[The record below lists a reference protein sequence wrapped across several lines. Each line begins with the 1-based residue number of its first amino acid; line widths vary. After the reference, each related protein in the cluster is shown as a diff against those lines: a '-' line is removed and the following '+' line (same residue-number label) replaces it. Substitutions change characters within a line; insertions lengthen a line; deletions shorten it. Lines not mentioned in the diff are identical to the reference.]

1 MEPPGSIFPSAFL
14 LPPCALVFMAD
25 LILNTRLWAL
35 LCLGALGVTVLLSL
49 LGHLVAPRI
58 WGTSPAETAAAGR
71 FILPIF
77 FGLFLVIGFSA
88 LPLAANLFVS
98 GLERMWASMGLLERP
113 LNAKV
118 MALVHKHHVHIVL
131 AGWGIFVAGLVI
143 ASPYILREWA
153 AEQPS
158 PVSAPKGA
166 MPPLDHQVRHAKQIL
181 LVRTDIQHGTVR
193 YGILGLL
200 KQTRSV
206 VPANAPGLL
215 EINTR
220 SFELLGYKPAHDRQ
234 VVMFFSE
241 PDSTGRTLFEILLP
255 TADGTMAYPA
265 YAAPYDPTIAR
276 TITLDELRKIA
287 ARSR

>member
-1 MEPPGSIFPSAFL
+1 
-14 LPPCALVFMAD
+14 MAD

-35 LCLGALGVTVLLSL
+35 VCLSALGVTVVLSL
-49 LGHLVAPRI
+49 FGHLVAPRI
-58 WGTSPAETAAAGR
+58 WGTSPEESGAGR

-88 LPLAANLFVS
+88 LPLAANLFVA
-98 GLERMWASMGLLERP
+98 GLERMWASTGLLERP

-118 MALVHKHHVHIVL
+118 IALVHKHHVHFVL
-131 AGWGIFVAGLVI
+131 AVWGMFIVGLVI
-143 ASPYILREWA
+143 AAPHILRDWA

-158 PVSAPKGA
+158 PASAPKGA

-181 LVRTDIQHGTVR
+181 LLRTDIQNGTVR

-200 KQTRSV
+200 KQARAI
-206 VPANAPGLL
+206 VPAGAPGLL
-215 EINTR
+215 EIDTR
-220 SFELLGYKPAHDRQ
+220 SFELLGYKPAHDGQ

-241 PDSTGRTLFEILLP
+241 PDSTGKTLFEILLP
-255 TADGTMAYPA
+255 AADGTMAYPA

-276 TITLDELRKIA
+276 TVTLDELRKMA
-287 ARSR
+287 ARAQ